1 MKKGFVTLVAG
12 VLSATVFSKS
22 VFAEFDKQCNISFQS
37 YISPSIAGCVFSAD
51 KSGKLSFKLSGSQV
65 TPARC
70 LAGAGMDESQ
80 VNQLMEMIKGDDFA
94 GEKGLLL
101 VRDEGRTLSG
111 KLISNKYS
119 GDGLSFPSIKKDFG
133 GTAVATLDSGLT
145 IRLKVQASANLKLS
159 GDFGAIRFSGPC
171 FKYDGLP
178 TSSLSSKSPSSSKI
192 DKAKS
197 TCKELGFTAGTE
209 KHGECVLKMMDN

>member
-1 MKKGFVTLVAG
+1 MKRNFVTLLVG
-12 VLSATVFSKS
+12 LLSASAFSE
-22 VFAEFDKQCNISFQS
+22 VAFAEFDKQCNISFQT

-51 KSGKLSFKLSGSQV
+51 KSGKVSFKLSGSQV

-80 VNQLMEMIKGDDFA
+80 VNQMMEMIKGDDFA

-101 VRDEGRTLSG
+101 VRDEGKTLSG

-119 GDGLSFPSIKKDFG
+119 GDGLSFPPIKKDFS

-159 GDFGAIRFSGPC
+159 GDFGTIRFSGPC
-171 FKYDGLP
+171 SKYDGLP
-178 TSSLSSKSPSSSKI
+178 TSSLSSKSSSASKI

-197 TCKELGFTAGTE
+197 TCTELGFTAGTE
-209 KHGECVLKMMDN
+209 KHGQCVLKLLDN